1 MGRLG
6 LPAKRESEASHVATE
21 FANSLHCDSDPDKA
35 ERMRWAAVTGEG
47 PEDWRVNVSTENRLG
62 RILPEVTPIEFPS
75 LREYA
80 DHVVETVRE
89 PLVILDA
96 HLLVRAVNHSFC
108 RTFQVALE
116 ETKERFIYDLGE
128 GQWDIPDLRRL
139 LEEILPKNNPFH
151 DFEVTHDFEHIGR
164 KTMLLNARRVDRDG
178 EPQMILLAIEDI
190 TEMKRAEQALE
201 QTAAEL
207 THSNEHLQ
215 QVAADLEQM
224 SLARQQ
230 VYRELERAYESL
242 KQAEARL
249 VQSEKLTALGQLVA
263 GVAHEINNP
272 LAFVMNNIAVLR
284 REVGQ
289 ILHHFRLHQEAEATL
304 AEHEPGLL
312 ARIREHAEAN
322 DLAYMQENLEEL
334 IVRSGEGLRRIQ
346 QIVKDLRNFAQQ
358 DDSKMREED
367 LNDGVA
373 STANIIGGR
382 AKAQGM
388 ELEVDLGLLPLVT
401 CYPGKIN
408 QVVLNLLTN
417 AIDACP
423 AGGKVTVR
431 TRPVPNGVEIHV
443 LDTGCGIAPAIRE
456 KIFDPFFTTKPVG
469 QGTGLGL
476 SISYGIIRAHGGTI
490 EVDSAPGQGA
500 HFIVRLPLRPPA
512 PNASSRPEVAAVPP
526 V

>member
-1 MGRLG
+1 
-6 LPAKRESEASHVATE
+6 LPAKRKFGASHVATE
-21 FANSLHCDSDPDKA
+21 FANNLYCDSDPDKV
-35 ERMRWAAVTGEG
+35 ERMRWAAVTGES
-47 PEDWRVNVSTENRLG
+47 PEDWGVNVSSENQMG
-62 RILPEVTPIEFPS
+62 RILPEVTLIKFPS
-75 LREYA
+75 LHEYA
-80 DHVVETVRE
+80 DHVVETLRE
-89 PLVILDA
+89 PLVILDS
-96 HLLVRAVNHSFC
+96 HLLVRVVNRAFC
-108 RTFQVALE
+108 RTFHVAPE
-116 ETKERFIYDLGE
+116 ETKERFIYDLGN

-139 LEEILPKNNPFH
+139 LEHILPKNNPFH
-151 DFEVTHDFEHIGR
+151 DFEVTHDFEGIGR

-190 TEMKRAEQALE
+190 TEMKRAEKALE

-207 THSNEHLQ
+207 TRSNEQLQ

-224 SLARQQ
+224 ALARQQ
-230 VYRELERAYESL
+230 AYRELERAYESL
-242 KQAEARL
+242 KQAEAKL

-272 LAFVMNNIAVLR
+272 LAFVINNIAVLR
-284 REVGQ
+284 REVGH

-304 AEHEPGLL
+304 AEHEPDLL
-312 ARIREHAEAN
+312 ARIREHAKAI
-322 DLAYMQENLEEL
+322 DLAYTQENLEGL
-334 IVRSGEGLRRIQ
+334 TVRSGEGLRRIQ
-346 QIVKDLRNFAQQ
+346 QIVKDLRNFAQL
-358 DDSKMREED
+358 DDSETHEEN

-382 AKAQGM
+382 AKAQGV
-388 ELEVDLGLLPLVT
+388 ELEVDLARLPLVT

-417 AIDACP
+417 AIDACS

-431 TRPVPNGVEIHV
+431 TRPGPNGVEIHV

-469 QGTGLGL
+469 RGTGLGL
-476 SISYGIIRAHGGTI
+476 SISYGIIQAHGGTI
-490 EVDSAPGQGA
+490 EVDSAPGRGA

-512 PNASSRPEVAAVPP
+512 PDASSRSADAAVPP